1 MRAVCDFYKPSAAK
15 TGMLFDAET
24 AAAVAEFF
32 AARPE
37 IRLAVDPVLVS
48 TSGSRLLEDGAVE
61 ILENSLIPLAEVFTP
76 NLDEGALLLGADKIE
91 NVADAARAL
100 YEKYG
105 VPVLLKGG
113 HLKGGAVTDV
123 LFDESGPLEMSSA
136 RIYGVDTHGS
146 GCTLSAAIAANF
158 AKGLGLR
165 DACPRGE
172 GIPASRNVRPAESR
186 RKKLHKPLPAKM
198 SPGDSYSHDGHRQ
211 RLRERF
217 ARGGIPA
224 LSDYEVIE
232 LMLTL
237 CIPRIDVKPIAKDLV
252 KEFGNLRGILDAD
265 RAKLMKVRGIGGSA
279 AACVGFIKSLIT
291 LYHREEL
298 EIPQVEIPTIDKL
311 IKYFK
316 SKISAEPREVV
327 EMVCLDSNL
336 KIVPEGDVRICEG
349 SVNNANADIRK
360 IIETAI
366 RLGAA
371 SIAIAH
377 NHPGGD
383 PRPSFDDIRFTK
395 KLSDAC
401 RPINLSLIEH
411 IIVGRNSCYSFRRSG
426 EFDVLYDESIPPPRR
441 KASAEDRARGRNVA
455 EGGKAVK

>member
-1 MRAVCDFYKPSAAK
+1 M
-15 TGMLFDAET
+15 
-24 AAAVAEFF
+24 
-32 AARPE
+32 
-37 IRLAVDPVLVS
+37 S
-48 TSGSRLLEDGAVE
+48 T
-61 ILENSLIPLAEVFTP
+61 
-76 NLDEGALLLGADKIE
+76 
-91 NVADAARAL
+91 
-100 YEKYG
+100 
-105 VPVLLKGG
+105 
-113 HLKGGAVTDV
+113 
-123 LFDESGPLEMSSA
+123 
-136 RIYGVDTHGS
+136 
-146 GCTLSAAIAANF
+146 
-158 AKGLGLR
+158 
-165 DACPRGE
+165 
-172 GIPASRNVRPAESR
+172 
-186 RKKLHKPLPAKM
+186 
-198 SPGDSYSHDGHRQ
+198 GDSYSHDGHRQ

-265 RAKLMKVRGIGGSA
+265 RAKLMKARGIGGSA
-279 AACVGFIKSLIT
+279 AACIGFIKSLIT
-291 LYHREEL
+291 H
-298 EIPQVEIPTIDKL
+298 KL

-316 SKISAEPREVV
+316 SKISAETREVV
-327 EMVCLDSNL
+327 EMVCLDSGL
-336 KIVPEGDVRICEG
+336 KIVPDGDVRVCEG

-366 RLGAA
+366 RLGAS

-377 NHPGGD
+377 NHPSGD
-383 PRPSFDDIRFTK
+383 PRPSFEDIRFTK

-441 KASAEDRARGRNVA
+441 RHAAESGARSRNVA
-455 EGGKAVK
+455 EGGKAVE